1 MLHFHKFLPND
12 ILFSKWDE
20 TKKLINI
27 YGIAAR
33 MPYLHS
39 HNILH
44 RNLNPIN
51 IFLDDSLFPKI
62 SVFTESCIRGDSKY
76 FSPEFLSKLTYTN
89 ASDVYSFALL
99 MYEIMTGEEKDSES
113 IKFKKEIN
121 ETYKDLIE
129 RCWNQ
134 EAEKRPT
141 FDEILIELK
150 TNPLFITNEINKEEY
165 FNYIKNIE

>member
-1 MLHFHKFLPND
+1 MKFV
-12 ILFSKWDE
+12 
-20 TKKLINI
+20 KL
-27 YGIAAR
+27 Y
-33 MPYLHS
+33 
-39 HNILH
+39 
-44 RNLNPIN
+44 PIN
-51 IFLDDSLFPKI
+51 FKI
-62 SVFTESCIRGDSKY
+62 V
-76 FSPEFLSKLTYTN
+76 
-89 ASDVYSFALL
+89 
-99 MYEIMTGEEKDSES
+99 TGEEKDSES

-150 TNPLFITNEINKEEY
+150 ANPLFITNEINKEEY